1 MKKRLFTHLCRTAV
15 VFVFLMASLPSR
27 GQIWEPYPE
36 IGAMLSHQ
44 RAVSSALIAR
54 TGLQEAR
61 ALLHDDLKVSMID
74 FQKIEKAMEKAE
86 KAFNVI
92 DLVIQGGATALK
104 IKDTYSTITGTIGNT
119 INLLDTYLERCL
131 KRKSVAP
138 GDTIFIDSSRK
149 MLVTIGDGAKDIFE
163 MIGLEKPPKKDSLLG
178 LVATKHLCSTD
189 DMFFVLGNISD
200 CCDRISSTLNK
211 EYYRLW
217 EYMML
222 RTGYWKDLPDP
233 RIPTRS
239 ICRNAIERWMSS
251 AGSSKKIDY

>member
-104 IKDTYSTITGTIGNT
+104 IKDFYSTITGTIGNT